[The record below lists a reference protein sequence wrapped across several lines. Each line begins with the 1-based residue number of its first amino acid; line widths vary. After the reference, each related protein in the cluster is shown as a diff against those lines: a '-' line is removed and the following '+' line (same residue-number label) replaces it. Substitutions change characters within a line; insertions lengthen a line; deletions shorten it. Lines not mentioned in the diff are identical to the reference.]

1 MVMGNIFD
9 MFGPSPIKPIE
20 RHMHKTYTCVRQLL
34 PLFTAVLELDWQKAA
49 GIRDNIIKFEKEAD
63 IIKRDLRLNL
73 PTGLF
78 LPVSR
83 TDLLELLRVQDKI
96 ANKAQ
101 DIAGLIVS
109 RKMVIPAELADALIP
124 FVQCCLAATKQ
135 ACKAINELD
144 ELLETGFRGNEVNI
158 VVDMIMQLDQI
169 EHSSDEKLA
178 DMRER
183 IFLLEDKLPAIEII
197 FLYKLMQWIGD
208 LADYAQTVGSRLQVL
223 IAR

>member
-1 MVMGNIFD
+1 MGNIFN

-20 RHMHKTYTCVRQLL
+20 QHMHKTYLCAKQLL
-34 PLFTAVLELDWQKAA
+34 PFFEAVLSLDWQESNK
-49 GIRDNIIKFEKEAD
+49 IRDNIVAMETEAD
-63 IIKRDLRLNL
+63 AIKRDLRLNL

-101 DIAGLIVS
+101 DIAGLVVS
-109 RKMVIPAELADALIP
+109 RKMIIPIELSDTLLSFVSRCLDA
-124 FVQCCLAATKQ
+124 AKQ

-144 ELLETGFRGNEVNI
+144 ELLETGFRGNEVKVVSEMI
-158 VVDMIMQLDQI
+158 VTLDQI
-169 EHSSDEKLA
+169 EHDCDTKLA
-178 DMRER
+178 DIRHK
-183 IFLLEDKLPAIEII
+183 IFLIEHKIPPVEVI
-197 FLYKLMQWIGD
+197 FLYKIMQWIGD
-208 LADYAQTVGSRLQVL
+208 LADHAQTVGARLQIL